1 MAGWSD
7 LSTRQK
13 VALALG
19 VSAGAAVLCVCY
31 AKYRSG
37 QVPASTES
45 AEDTD
50 ELRMKISQHAVKQL
64 PAGED
69 EVIGQLSKRT
79 STRIELSQ
87 VIDSDGRQEL
97 TIRGSPAQVRQ
108 AQELLP
114 GILQDDA
121 VIEVELHLP
130 ARSVCRIIGKGG
142 QRIQE
147 MSKTSGANIQC
158 ERQPDNCLDL
168 ARCITVTGS
177 LKQVEAAKTLIQK
190 VVEEDASI
198 WKNPAVSSNFR
209 SHRKTIIAVK
219 KKDKQPPAKES
230 ATPSTGSPDSFHTA
244 DSPEERM
251 GQDSEPRNIANTT
264 FNIYKFEVPSPD
276 FNFRAGEHVEV
287 CVSASENPKHFWIQ
301 ILGSRASQLDKLT
314 TEMSDFYLRQKQGEM
329 PEIQNGDIVAAPFHD
344 DGFWY
349 RAEVLGLS
357 ENGTVDLYYVD
368 YGDTWACPKEHLFPL
383 RSDFLSLPFQAVECG
398 LAYVAPN
405 GGKWSSEALDVFDT
419 LVHCAKWKPLLA
431 KIASFPSP
439 GVSHFQIQL
448 YDPSR
453 DPMLDIGQ
461 ELIRLGLAVEQRKS
475 PVKSDDGETVV
486 SRLLAEVT
494 SMSEKP
500 EPTSFAKLQE
510 EEHRLESEIL
520 NSSSDDVIVVEPN
533 DA

>member
-1 MAGWSD
+1 MRFG
-7 LSTRQK
+7 RC
-13 VALALG
+13 ALTL
-19 VSAGAAVLCVCY
+19 
-31 AKYRSG
+31 
-37 QVPASTES
+37 
-45 AEDTD
+45 
-50 ELRMKISQHAVKQL
+50 
-64 PAGED
+64 
-69 EVIGQLSKRT
+69 
-79 STRIELSQ
+79 
-87 VIDSDGRQEL
+87 
-97 TIRGSPAQVRQ
+97 RQ
-108 AQELLP
+108 AW
-114 GILQDDA
+114 
-121 VIEVELHLP
+121 
-130 ARSVCRIIGKGG
+130 R
-142 QRIQE
+142 
-147 MSKTSGANIQC
+147 
-158 ERQPDNCLDL
+158 CLG
-168 ARCITVTGS
+168 C
-177 LKQVEAAKTLIQK
+177 
-190 VVEEDASI
+190 
-198 WKNPAVSSNFR
+198 FCFF
-209 SHRKTIIAVK
+209 
-219 KKDKQPPAKES
+219 
-230 ATPSTGSPDSFHTA
+230 FH
-244 DSPEERM
+244 
-251 GQDSEPRNIANTT
+251 
-264 FNIYKFEVPSPD
+264 
-276 FNFRAGEHVEV
+276 
-287 CVSASENPKHFWIQ
+287 
-301 ILGSRASQLDKLT
+301 
-314 TEMSDFYLRQKQGEM
+314 QGEM

-357 ENGTVDLYYVD
+357 ENGMVDLYYVD

-461 ELIRLGLAVEQRKS
+461 ELIRLGLALEQRKS

>member
-1 MAGWSD
+1 MAGWSN

-37 QVPASTES
+37 QAPKS

-50 ELRMKISQHAVKQL
+50 ELRMKISQHAVKRL

-79 STRIELSQ
+79 STRIDLSQ

-114 GILQDDA
+114 GILRDDA

-142 QRIQE
+142 QRIRE

-168 ARCITVTGS
+168 ARCITITGS

-219 KKDKQPPAKES
+219 KKDKQPPAKEG

-244 DSPEERM
+244 DSPEERI
-251 GQDSEPRNIANTT
+251 GEDSEPQNIANAT

-287 CVSASENPKHFWIQ
+287 CVSATENPKHFWIQ

-314 TEMSDFYLRQKQGEM
+314 TEMSDFYLRQKKQGEM

-349 RAEVLGLS
+349 RAEVLGLP

-368 YGDTWACPKEHLFPL
+368 YGDNWACPKEHLFPL

-398 LAYVAPN
+398 LAYVSPN

-461 ELIRLGLAVEQRKS
+461 ELIRLGLAVEQGKS
-475 PVKSDDGETVV
+475 PVKSDDDETIV